1 MNKITIET
9 RTQNLFVI
17 RVDDMYTQPVSAVEV
32 LGIVAASL
40 ATPLQPM
47 RCHLKTAYQHKREKA
62 SIDSFLKLDGQI
74 ENINIPQ
81 E

>member
-1 MNKITIET
+1 
-9 RTQNLFVI
+9 
-17 RVDDMYTQPVSAVEV
+17 VSAVEV
-32 LGIVAASL
+32 IGIVAASL
-40 ATPLQPM
+40 ATPLAPM
-47 RCHLKTAYQHKREKA
+47 RCHLKTAYQHKRQKA

>member
-1 MNKITIET
+1 MNKITIE
-9 RTQNLFVI
+9 RRSQNLFVV
-17 RVDDMYTQPVSAVEV
+17 REDDMYTQPVSAVEV
-32 LGIVAASL
+32 IGIVAASL
-40 ATPLQPM
+40 ATPLAPM
-47 RCHLKTAYQHKREKA
+47 RCHLKTAYQHKRQKA

>member
-1 MNKITIET
+1 
-9 RTQNLFVI
+9 
-17 RVDDMYTQPVSAVEV
+17 
-32 LGIVAASL
+32 
-40 ATPLQPM
+40 M
-47 RCHLKTAYQHKREKA
+47 RCHLKTAYQHKRQKA